1 LHTNTLLFLLFF
13 SGIGFGLL
21 FELHWYYLIFIGI
34 LYGIML
40 LFIKKY
46 QQIQIEEMETFRLI
60 NSYMS
65 QISQSFVRSKNILSA
80 LQETADTF
88 PAGKMQTCLL
98 EAIDILLLAGGNIS
112 LAEKEALNYIENI
125 GPCERLHTLHEFM
138 LLAENQ
144 GGDCQ
149 KEFILLEKMR
159 LAWERAMLKYHQTL
173 TETRNMTTILY
184 GLMLF
189 VCVFVLHAFPE
200 DLSIIQMDFI
210 QFTNWILVSLLIV
223 FFALLDKPLCGQL
236 LRPPSKMDTKRELE
250 AAFPKW
256 LFDLML
262 LMQRESVESAILH
275 SLSTAPQILQP
286 ELQNM
291 SQALLSHP
299 GEISVFTSFL
309 EEYKLPQVEMNMR
322 KLYALSIGADQ
333 KEDSI
338 NFMIE
343 ANMDSLMQSE
353 EKRYEMKGGLS
364 TLFQFLP
371 LLLVSIGMLIY
382 CIAIIIVSLACI
394 SSLFE

>member
-1 LHTNTLLFLLFF
+1 MNTNTLLFLLFF
-13 SGIGFGLL
+13 SGLGFGLL
-21 FELHWYYLIFIGI
+21 FELQWTYLILIII
-34 LYGIML
+34 LYTIIL
-40 LFIKKY
+40 LRIKNY
-46 QQIQIEEMETFRLI
+46 QQIQTSEMETFRLI

-88 PAGKMQTCLL
+88 PKGSMQTHLL
-98 EAIDILLLAGGNIS
+98 EAIDILLLEGGDIYS
-112 LAEKEALNYIENI
+112 AEKKALECIETFA
-125 GPCERLHTLHEFM
+125 PCERLHTLHEFM

-149 KEFILLEKMR
+149 KEFVLLEKMR

-173 TETRNMTTILY
+173 TETRNLTTFLY
-184 GLMLF
+184 VLMLL

-200 DLSIIQMDFI
+200 DLTIVQIDFI
-210 QFTNWILVSLLIV
+210 QVTNWILVSLLIV
-223 FFALLDKPLCGQL
+223 FFAVLDKQLCGQL

-275 SLSTAPQILQP
+275 SLSTAPEVLQP
-286 ELQNM
+286 ELQTM
-291 SQALLSHP
+291 SQSLLAYP

-309 EEYKLPQVEMNMR
+309 ADYKLPQVEMNMR
-322 KLYALSIGADQ
+322 KLYALSIGAEQ

-343 ANMDSLMQSE
+343 ANMDNLMHSE
-353 EKRYEMKGGLS
+353 EKRYELKGGLS

-371 LLLVSIGMLIY
+371 LLLVSLGMLSY
-382 CIAIIIVSLACI
+382 CVAIIIASLTRI
-394 SSLFE
+394 SSLF